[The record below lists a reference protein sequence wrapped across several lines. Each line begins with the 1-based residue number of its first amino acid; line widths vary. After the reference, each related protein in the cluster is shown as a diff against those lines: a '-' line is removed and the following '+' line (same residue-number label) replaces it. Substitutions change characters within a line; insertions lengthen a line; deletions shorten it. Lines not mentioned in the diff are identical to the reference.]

1 LRGFLDRMD
10 EKSLS
15 FNPSLDLRGTPC
27 PVNLIRCRLAIEDL
41 TSLES
46 LEVILDKGEPEE
58 MVINSLQNEGHLV
71 QILQNDS
78 TFVKLLVVCGVR

>member
-1 LRGFLDRMD
+1 MNDKFSGF
-10 EKSLS
+10 KS
-15 FNPSLDLRGTPC
+15 SLDLRGTPC
-27 PVNLIRCRLAIEDL
+27 PVNLVRCRLAIEDL
-41 TSLES
+41 SSLES